1 MRAASR
7 VSIALR
13 FTPPFAACA
22 ARSTPTSRDGRYPL
36 RVPIRS
42 KSLIRSVAALT
53 LVVGL
58 GAGLTACGSGSPI
71 DNIVGGA
78 IDSSVE
84 GLTGTVQQAVEDAAG
99 EALGGAGIT
108 TDGTLP
114 ESFPAEVPLVE
125 GTVRG
130 GGAGPEGSGWVAQIT
145 VSGADRFTVA
155 QQQLEQA
162 GYTSSGVDSD
172 ADSGFGTFTGSAYR
186 VVLTVSTDTDGVST
200 ATYVVTPV

>member
-1 MRAASR
+1 MPTQKKTLTRSAATL
-7 VSIALR
+7 AL
-13 FTPPFAACA
+13 A
-22 ARSTPTSRDGRYPL
+22 
-36 RVPIRS
+36 
-42 KSLIRSVAALT
+42 
-53 LVVGL
+53 VGL
-58 GAGLTACGSGSPI
+58 VAGLTACGEGSPV

-78 IDSSVE
+78 VDSGIES
-84 GLTGTVQQAVEDAAG
+84 LKGTAQKAVEDAAG

-162 GYTSSGVDSD
+162 GYTASGVDSD
-172 ADSGFGTFTGSAYR
+172 ADSGFGTFTGPAYR

>member
-1 MRAASR
+1 VPS
-7 VSIALR
+7 
-13 FTPPFAACA
+13 
-22 ARSTPTSRDGRYPL
+22 DGRYPR

-42 KSLIRSVAALT
+42 KSLLRPAAALALAAG
-53 LVVGL
+53 LVG
-58 GAGLTACGSGSPI
+58 GLTACGSGSPV

-99 EALGGAGIT
+99 EVLGGAGIT

-114 ESFPAEVPLVE
+114 ESFPSDVPLVE

-130 GGAGPEGSGWVAQIT
+130 GGAGPEGSGWVAQ
-145 VSGADRFTVA
+145 VTVA
-155 QQQLEQA
+155 PDAFAAAQQRLEEA
-162 GYTSSGVDSD
+162 GYTASGVDSD
-172 ADSGFGTFTGSAYR
+172 ADSGFGTFTGTAHR
-186 VVLTVSTDTDGVST
+186 VVLTVSTDTEGVST